1 MGLEKFL
8 EHYKTTDSKK
18 VPNAPFKKNWHE
30 LAMKRIIKY
39 AIDNDFEA
47 ISFTPGSVQVER
59 YDLSKQINSLNA
71 EKIKGGSMDG
81 KYNIDVYHGDEGQIN
96 KILSEDELE
105 EFIGKDLAKKI
116 VDDAPNFPDGKEYSG
131 LDLKVGGEGM
141 IGFYDKMLPS
151 FINKFVKK
159 YKTKLTEGSI
169 KDLKNTNEYYNVPF
183 LEITPE
189 MKMDIYEKGVPIAKV
204 KKKKV
209 NQQSTRMA

>member
-1 MGLEKFL
+1 
-8 EHYKTTDSKK
+8 
-18 VPNAPFKKNWHE
+18 
-30 LAMKRIIKY
+30 
-39 AIDNDFEA
+39 
-47 ISFTPGSVQVER
+47 
-59 YDLSKQINSLNA
+59 
-71 EKIKGGSMDG
+71 
-81 KYNIDVYHGDEGQIN
+81 
-96 KILSEDELE
+96 
-105 EFIGKDLAKKI
+105 
-116 VDDAPNFPDGKEYSG
+116 
-131 LDLKVGGEGM
+131 M